1 MTFSDVLRLVIDLGF
16 LETELAQ
23 LSTGLTVD
31 GSEIL
36 D

>member
-1 MTFSDVLRLVIDLGF
+1 MGFLRLVIDLGL

-31 GSEIL
+31 GSEIP
-36 D
+36 